1 MARPAIL
8 RTQRSGMVL
17 EIMTSSI
24 CVGRLMVNESRE
36 SGGGEFKTSDVL
48 ITVLTSAAL
57 PVASRILTLSFGDN
71 SLWSVDRLFIIYFA
85 SFSGWILRSYLQLVV
100 ERSGMRNKGYRFMDS
115 DTAGNAVWTFP
126 VVLALFCWNLILG
139 LITLLAIYGAAAIL
153 LLKYRSVFCIDVGRM
168 GFIGLC
174 TLLTVVV
181 MEVVFVDYLSDP
193 PSEIYQF
200 VIYSMTLVLIISFN
214 YVLDRFRIKRFG
226 RRK

>member
-1 MARPAIL
+1 
-8 RTQRSGMVL
+8 MVL
-17 EIMTSSI
+17 ELLLISI
-24 CVGRLMVNESRE
+24 CVGRFMVNEPPESR
-36 SGGGEFKTSDVL
+36 GGEFKTSDVL

-57 PVASRILTLSFGDN
+57 PVASRILTLAFGDN

-100 ERSGMRNKGYRFMDS
+100 ERNGMRDKGYTFMDS
-115 DTAGNAVWTFP
+115 DAAGNAIWTFP
-126 VVLALFCWNLILG
+126 VVLALFCWNLIPG
-139 LITLLAIYGAAAIL
+139 LVTLLAIYGVAAFL

-174 TLLTVVV
+174 TLLAVVV
-181 MEVVFVDYLSDP
+181 MEVVVVGYLSDP

-200 VIYSMTLVLIISFN
+200 VIYTMTLVLIISFN
-214 YVLDRFRIKRFG
+214 YALDRSRIKRFG

>member
-1 MARPAIL
+1 M
-8 RTQRSGMVL
+8 S
-17 EIMTSSI
+17 SSI
-24 CVGRLMVNESRE
+24 RVGSLMVDKSRE
-36 SGGGEFKTSDVL
+36 GRAGGFETSDVL

-85 SFSGWILRSYLQLVV
+85 SFSGWILRSYLQLIV
-100 ERSGMRNKGYRFMDS
+100 ERSGMRDKGYRFMDS
-115 DTAGNAVWTFP
+115 DAAGNAVWTFP
-126 VVLALFCWNLILG
+126 VVLALCCWNLILG
-139 LITLLAIYGAAAIL
+139 LITLLAIYGVAAFL

-174 TLLTVVV
+174 TLLSVVF

-200 VIYSMTLVLIISFN
+200 VIYTFTLVFIISFN
-214 YVLDRFRIKRFG
+214 FALDRFRIKRFG

>member
-1 MARPAIL
+1 MDK
-8 RTQRSGMVL
+8 
-17 EIMTSSI
+17 
-24 CVGRLMVNESRE
+24 SRE
-36 SGGGEFKTSDVL
+36 GRDGGFETSDVL

-100 ERSGMRNKGYRFMDS
+100 ERSGMRDKGYRFMDS
-115 DTAGNAVWTFP
+115 DAAGNAVWTFP
-126 VVLALFCWNLILG
+126 VVLALFCWNLIPG
-139 LITLLAIYGAAAIL
+139 LITLLAIYGVAAFL
-153 LLKYRSVFCIDVGRM
+153 LLKYRSAFCIDVGRM

-174 TLLTVVV
+174 TLLSVVV

-200 VIYSMTLVLIISFN
+200 VIYTFTLVFIISFIFT
-214 YVLDRFRIKRFG
+214 LDRFRIKRFG
-226 RRK
+226 RK

>member
-1 MARPAIL
+1 M
-8 RTQRSGMVL
+8 
-17 EIMTSSI
+17 
-24 CVGRLMVNESRE
+24 NESSE
-36 SGGGEFKTSDVL
+36 SGDGEFKTSGVL

-85 SFSGWILRSYLQLVV
+85 SFSGWILRSYFQLVV
-100 ERSGMRNKGYRFMDS
+100 ERSGMRDKGYRFMDS
-115 DTAGNAVWTFP
+115 DAAGNAVWTFP
-126 VVLALFCWNLILG
+126 VVLALFCWNHIPG
-139 LITLLAIYGAAAIL
+139 LITLLAIYGVAAFL
-153 LLKYRSVFCIDVGRM
+153 LLKYQSVFCIDVGRM

-181 MEVVFVDYLSDP
+181 MEVVVVGYLSDP

-200 VIYSMTLVLIISFN
+200 VIYTMTLVLIISFN
-214 YVLDRFRIKRFG
+214 YALDRFRIKRFG

>member
-1 MARPAIL
+1 
-8 RTQRSGMVL
+8 MVL
-17 EIMTSSI
+17 WLMLISI
-24 CVGRLMVNESRE
+24 CVGRLMVNKSRE
-36 SGGGEFKTSDVL
+36 GRDGGFETSDVL

-57 PVASRILTLSFGDN
+57 PVASRILTLAFGDN

-100 ERSGMRNKGYRFMDS
+100 ERSGMRDKGYTFMDS
-115 DTAGNAVWTFP
+115 DASGNAIWTFP
-126 VVLALFCWNLILG
+126 VVLALFCWNLIPG
-139 LITLLAIYGAAAIL
+139 LVTLLAIYGVAAFL

-181 MEVVFVDYLSDP
+181 MEVVFVGYLSDP

-200 VIYSMTLVLIISFN
+200 VIYTMTLVLIISFN
-214 YVLDRFRIKRFG
+214 YALDRFRIKHFG

>member
-1 MARPAIL
+1 MLELIL
-8 RTQRSGMVL
+8 
-17 EIMTSSI
+17 ISI
-24 CVGRLMVNESRE
+24 CVGRLMVNKSRE
-36 SGGGEFKTSDVL
+36 GRDGGLETSDVL

-57 PVASRILTLSFGDN
+57 PVASRILTLAFGDN

-100 ERSGMRNKGYRFMDS
+100 ERNGMRDKGYTFMDS
-115 DTAGNAVWTFP
+115 DAAGNAIWTFP
-126 VVLALFCWNLILG
+126 VVLALFCWNLIPG
-139 LITLLAIYGAAAIL
+139 LITLLAIYAVAAFL

-181 MEVVFVDYLSDP
+181 MEVVFVGYLSDP

-200 VIYSMTLVLIISFN
+200 VIYTMTLVLIISFN
-214 YVLDRFRIKRFG
+214 YALDRFRIKRFG
-226 RRK
+226 RK